1 MGHKR
6 NRYHSL
12 RTVVCFVGHNL
23 AVDSEYVNFC
33 RTWSSIFI
41 VERNRNNALARGCCC
56 AMQMS
61 QAFLDEYGL
70 LPPLL
75 EITHVNQRV
84 EVLLMS
90 LTCILNILSEKYKIN
105 KLVEAGLIGVARPL
119 SGHEDEGVQE
129 RVAGI
134 FLAIS
139 SCSGLEE
146 WLVSPL
152 AVRSITAI
160 VSIRS

>member
-1 MGHKR
+1 
-6 NRYHSL
+6 
-12 RTVVCFVGHNL
+12 
-23 AVDSEYVNFC
+23 
-33 RTWSSIFI
+33 
-41 VERNRNNALARGCCC
+41 
-56 AMQMS
+56 MS

-75 EITHVNQRV
+75 EITHVNQTV

-90 LTCILNILSEKYKIN
+90 LTCILNILNEKYKIN

-139 SCSGLEE
+139 SCPGLEA
-146 WLVSPL
+146 WLVSSFTKSEAFLWWCGVVYYPAAPRNL
-152 AVRSITAI
+152 SAFSICMLL
-160 VSIRS
+160 

>member
-1 MGHKR
+1 M
-6 NRYHSL
+6 L
-12 RTVVCFVGHNL
+12 RHFILYAYPQATVDMF
-23 AVDSEYVNFC
+23 
-33 RTWSSIFI
+33 
-41 VERNRNNALARGCCC
+41 ARGCG
-56 AMQMS
+56 ALQMS

-75 EITHVNQRV
+75 EITHVNQTV

-90 LTCILNILSEKYKIN
+90 LTCILNILNEKYKIN

-119 SGHEDEGVQE
+119 SGHDDEGVQE

-139 SCSGLEE
+139 SCPGLEE
-146 WLVSPL
+146 WLVSSL
-152 AVRSITAI
+152 STQKRYFVVR
-160 VSIRS
+160 

>member
-1 MGHKR
+1 
-6 NRYHSL
+6 
-12 RTVVCFVGHNL
+12 
-23 AVDSEYVNFC
+23 
-33 RTWSSIFI
+33 
-41 VERNRNNALARGCCC
+41 
-56 AMQMS
+56 MS

-75 EITHVNQRV
+75 EITHVNQTV

-90 LTCILNILSEKYKIN
+90 LTCILNILNEQYKIN

-139 SCSGLEE
+139 SCPGLEE
-146 WLVSPL
+146 WLVSSLSDQKSYCDCAYSFMAQLHENLPAIL
-152 AVRSITAI
+152 ILMLTPALFLIPSIYRSKMARFP
-160 VSIRS
+160 RSTRLRGARRP